1 MREEESTVY
10 VWTEKAEADYR
21 AKWPDSPCKRIAGE
35 EALYDGRS
43 LSSIVIPAYQER
55 GWIKRV
61 GEYQGGPMNRDER
74 INGLTDDVKRDRWM
88 KLKMLFQRSK
98 GTTLTDVSQKMGF
111 SDKTSLSH
119 FVANYGEELAKK
131 YGRLPVPSLSGCRKL
146 KSQIWL
152 RVME

>member
-1 MREEESTVY
+1 MY
-10 VWTEKAEADYR
+10 VWTAKAEADYKE
-21 AKWPDSPCKRIAGE
+21 KWPGQPCKRIAGQ
-35 EALYDGRS
+35 EALYDGRP
-43 LSSIVIPAYQER
+43 LSSIGIVIPAYQER

-88 KLKMLFQRSK
+88 KLKLLFRRSK

-119 FVANYGEELAKK
+119 FVANYGEELAEK
-131 YGRLPVPSLSGCRKL
+131 YGRLPVPSLSGHRKL
-146 KSQIWL
+146 KSSLWL
-152 RVME
+152 RVTEVK